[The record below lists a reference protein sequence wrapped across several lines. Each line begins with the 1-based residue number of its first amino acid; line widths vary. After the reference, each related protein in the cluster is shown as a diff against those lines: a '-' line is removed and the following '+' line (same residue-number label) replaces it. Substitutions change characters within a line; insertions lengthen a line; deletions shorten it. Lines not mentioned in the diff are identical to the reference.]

1 MKSILTSLFCLLIL
15 ITTGQQKATL
25 ENGTKIIVFP
35 DKTWVYESEYSP
47 VEIKPDSAKVFIESS
62 SLGTIYESPD
72 YTGETYRSFPI
83 SDKYEAIDYK
93 GRYFIIQAE
102 GKIGY
107 VIEFDVK
114 DNEKKSKSIINKIV
128 AKARTNNQNMLIR
141 NAKIEDINSAGG
153 VSFSIE
159 WLNSSTKAIKYVYFT
174 VVPYNRVD
182 DIQSCRISGRSSFT
196 GKVTGPIEPENPH
209 KISYWENAWYNNTI
223 SCIEITTVKVE
234 YMDGSSYVYI
244 KEIPK
249 ILDKDFK
256 NNCKD
261 IN

>member
-114 DNEKKSKSIINKIV
+114 DNEKKS
-128 AKARTNNQNMLIR
+128 